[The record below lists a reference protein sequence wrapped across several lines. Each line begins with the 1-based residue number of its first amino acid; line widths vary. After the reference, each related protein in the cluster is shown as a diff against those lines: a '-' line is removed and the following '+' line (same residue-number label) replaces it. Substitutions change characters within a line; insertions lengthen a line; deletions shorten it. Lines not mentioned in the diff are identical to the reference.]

1 MSQLSLSPLLG
12 KIPGGRLE
20 GVTVALVIDE
30 PSGEEMEKI
39 ATELQWLYIDNTLGD
54 RARFPTLKELVV
66 FVTVDIS
73 ELSRAREKIVELV
86 TGVLPGL
93 VASRRLCIKVYV
105 RQSLS
110 LHWLVQFS
118 ADEIFDL

>member
-39 ATELQWLYIDNTLGD
+39 ATDPQWLYIDNTLGD
-54 RARFPTLKELVV
+54 RARLPTFKELVV
-66 FVTVDIS
+66 FVTVNRL
-73 ELSRAREKIVELV
+73 ELPRAREKIVELL

-93 VASRRLCIKVYV
+93 VASRRLCIKMYV
-105 RQSLS
+105 WRSL
-110 LHWLVQFS
+110 
-118 ADEIFDL
+118 